1 MVDVDADRSTRR
13 AKKVAVLV
21 VAVLVTGLMTSGSV
35 GAETRAKAG
44 SKTMAR
50 TYAEN
55 DGVYQATVDAPTCNT
70 EGANPEY
77 RLHQVELTVAANI
90 VTTVFPEYAMPIPPG
105 PVDANGAFS
114 VSYAQSGAT
123 IVVSGTFNAGH
134 VEGQIESSAGGFVCA
149 AAFAG
154 ERV

>member
-1 MVDVDADRSTRR
+1 MVTASGKFGYSDSITIEVD
-13 AKKVAVLV
+13 
-21 VAVLVTGLMTSGSV
+21 SG
-35 GAETRAKAG
+35 
-44 SKTMAR
+44 
-50 TYAEN
+50 N
-55 DGVYQATVDAPTCNT
+55 DGVYQASIDAPSATADCVD
-70 EGANPEY
+70 PEY

-90 VTTVFPEYAMPIPPG
+90 VTTIFPEYAIPIPPG

-114 VSYAQSGAT
+114 VSYAQSGNT
-123 IVVSGTFNAGH
+123 FVVSGTFNAGH